1 MTNSMTKFLAEEK
14 LLEEVN
20 QPHDATTDI
29 IHNWLCDQ
37 DDDAIFDG
45 IVEDGKTIAGAI
57 AYCGVKAQE
66 SAESGARMAMIDQDT
81 VFSWVKTYFSDP
93 EIEVDPKP
101 VARVQSLAKTST
113 EASETSKVIA
123 NPNNSQSQPKPK
135 PKAKKGKGKHPAV
148 LDGQLD
154 MFADLGLDL

>member
-20 QPHDATTDI
+20 QPHDATTDL

-37 DDDAIFDG
+37 DDEAIFDG

-66 SAESGARMAMIDQDT
+66 AAEKGARMAMVDDVT

-93 EIEVDPKP
+93 EIGAKPKP
-101 VARVQSLAKTST
+101 VAYAQSTATPSPKASKTST
-113 EASETSKVIA
+113 VIA
-123 NPNNSQSQPKPK
+123 NPNASQSQPKPK
-135 PKAKKGKGKHPAV
+135 PKAKGKHSTV